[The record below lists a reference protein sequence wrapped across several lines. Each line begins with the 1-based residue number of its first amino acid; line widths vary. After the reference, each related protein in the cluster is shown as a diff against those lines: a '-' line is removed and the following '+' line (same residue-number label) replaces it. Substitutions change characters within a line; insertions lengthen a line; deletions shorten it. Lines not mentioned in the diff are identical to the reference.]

1 MWKTT
6 NFCFLA
12 IIFFSWFSKF
22 FNLHFYNFLHQISW
36 EKKFSFHINRTR
48 GFRFDKKAFK
58 YPQFYLLKNAWTF
71 SFVKGFVLMSQY
83 SYDHLRF
90 YVSKIVPWMI
100 WNVSTSFKLR
110 LIVFQGYSFTRND
123 SINNVINYFMKSVA
137 NFSNPNF
144 KKNTVK
150 IFFETKQGVS
160 NYIKI
165 LGFSIFTKKKNK
177 VKKIF
182 VQTSRDEFSWTLK
195 QLLREFN

>member
-1 MWKTT
+1 
-6 NFCFLA
+6 
-12 IIFFSWFSKF
+12 
-22 FNLHFYNFLHQISW
+22 
-36 EKKFSFHINRTR
+36 
-48 GFRFDKKAFK
+48 
-58 YPQFYLLKNAWTF
+58 
-71 SFVKGFVLMSQY
+71 MSQY

-137 NFSNPNF
+137 NFSNLNF

-165 LGFSIFTKKKNK
+165 LGFSIFTKKIK
-177 VKKIF
+177 
-182 VQTSRDEFSWTLK
+182 
-195 QLLREFN
+195 